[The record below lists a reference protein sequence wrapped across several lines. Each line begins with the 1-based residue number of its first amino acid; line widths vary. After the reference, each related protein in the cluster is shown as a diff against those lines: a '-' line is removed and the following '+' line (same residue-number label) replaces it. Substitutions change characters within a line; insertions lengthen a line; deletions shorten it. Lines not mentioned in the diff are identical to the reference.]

1 MAHFK
6 CFSNESDKINSGI
19 YTSRKKARAIYM
31 SSRDLANNG
40 GVYHKSTNG
49 QNRGTYVGDVKI
61 SQDGSK
67 CLIGASSYDSL
78 LTVTQGKY
86 LESPDSFDLRT
97 NSDIW
102 TGNLYVL
109 DLSGT

>member
-19 YTSRKKARAIYM
+19 YTSRKKARAIYR